1 MRAQL
6 RTGLS
11 RRRLLVSGGT
21 TAVLA
26 GSGILGAC
34 RPLAAPGGRVTTEPV
49 ELSLMVRDIAAEVKS
64 WENVFN
70 VFIEQSGG
78 KYRGNFMTAPAGE
91 VEYTEKVATLIA
103 AGTPPDVFF
112 LLARAKA
119 AFVEQGLVLDLTSR
133 IKASKTAR
141 PDLYFKPMQ
150 EAMQYKGRY
159 WGTAEDYNTTVLLL
173 NLTLFQEQ
181 GLARPRLD
189 WTYEEYRTLA
199 RRLANPDKRIFG
211 GDNWMQGAGIQNL
224 ATLWSF
230 GRHFWVS
237 SDETKALV
245 NSPASIEAHE
255 FFRQM
260 ALVERTVPSP
270 TNPAAQGQGGDEG
283 YFAVWASWANKPWQ
297 LHVKHDGKVPYQW
310 TLQTFP
316 KGPADQKQGSQG
328 HLYAIPA
335 GVKRPDDAWVLA
347 EWIGGIEG
355 WRQFVKIGR
364 GIPLPVADRAL
375 WEEYYGFLP
384 KEKAA
389 ELIDLVVG
397 RFYPQYALDITYP
410 PYFEQL
416 RQVMAEALRAIY
428 SGQAAVKSAL
438 DGAAERMEAILA
450 DYRRQQRR

>member
-1 MRAQL
+1 MRE
-6 RTGLS
+6 RMGGGLT
-11 RRRLLVSGGT
+11 RRALLVSGSGV
-21 TAVLA
+21 AGLA
-26 GSGILGAC
+26 GSGVLGAC
-34 RPLAAPGGRVTTEPV
+34 RQPAAPGGRAITEPV
-49 ELSLMVRDIAAEVKS
+49 ELSLIVRDIAAEVKS

-91 VEYTEKVATLIA
+91 VEYTEKVTTLIA

-133 IKASKTAR
+133 IKASKIAR

-150 EAMQYKGRY
+150 EAMQYKGRF

-181 GLARPRLD
+181 GLAKPRLD
-189 WTYEEYRTLA
+189 WSYEDYRALA
-199 RRLANPDKRIFG
+199 KRLSNPEKRIFG
-211 GDNWMQGAGIQNL
+211 GDNWMQGAGIQHL

-245 NSPASIEAHE
+245 NSSSSIEAHE
-255 FFRQM
+255 LFRQM

-270 TNPAAQGQGGDEG
+270 ANPAAQGQGGDEG

-297 LHVKHDGKVPYQW
+297 LHVKHDGKVPYEW
-310 TLQTFP
+310 TLHTFP

-397 RFYPQYALDITYP
+397 RLYPQYALDITYP

-416 RQVMAEALRAIY
+416 RQVMAETLRAIY

-438 DGAAERMEAILA
+438 DDAARRLEAIL
-450 DYRRQQRR
+450 DEYRRQRR